1 VTDTREDIVAMFAE
15 LDEARQAQLADVAA
29 RLLRDQWLSEQ
40 RAPKQV

>member
-1 VTDTREDIVAMFAE
+1 MTLAEQIVRDFAA
-15 LDEARQAQLADVAA
+15 LDEARQAQLADEAA